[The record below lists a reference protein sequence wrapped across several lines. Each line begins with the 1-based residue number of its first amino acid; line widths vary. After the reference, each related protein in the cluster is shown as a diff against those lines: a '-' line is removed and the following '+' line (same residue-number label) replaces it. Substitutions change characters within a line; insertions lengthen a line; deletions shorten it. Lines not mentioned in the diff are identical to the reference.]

1 MDVINRGGGNVR
13 NAAPKMTYGTTD
25 FIKSARRAFAWLKA
39 GGFGEAA
46 TQTKNNL
53 YGSIAW
59 VGEYAWVRVSWDIH
73 DEALNVALGPLKKG
87 RQPSPLEERDQEG
100 RRLVIPL
107 WLLTWVMT
115 SDEAFARS
123 LTDYSPGTPDAIEDA
138 LRRNATALQQFG
150 PRILDGDF
158 DLLPVID
165 EADQARMQ
173 ANVEGR
179 PWGTPPRF
187 NPA

>member
-1 MDVINRGGGNVR
+1 MGARR
-13 NAAPKMTYGTTD
+13 MTYGTTD
-25 FIKSARRAFAWLKA
+25 FIKSARGAFAWLKA
-39 GGFGEAA
+39 RGFDEAA

-59 VGEYAWVRVSWDIH
+59 VGEKAWVRVTWDIH
-73 DEALNVALGPLKKG
+73 DESLDVVLGPLKEG

-100 RRLVIPL
+100 RRLRIPL

-123 LTDYSPGTPDAIEDA
+123 LTDYSPGTQNAIEDA
-138 LRRNATALQQFG
+138 LKRNAATLRQFG
-150 PRILDGDF
+150 TPILDGDF
-158 DLLPVID
+158 DLLPVVD

-187 NPA
+187 DPA